1 MTRELKIDLDKVKEL
16 IESDWDDNMI
26 RLKVGEYVLSVAE
39 KQDSEIAK
47 LLDIQFV
54 RPMTIA
60 QQPSA
65 ARCCRGRVF
74 NA

>member
-26 RLKVGEYVLSVAE
+26 RLKVGGYVLSVAE

-54 RPMTIA
+54 RPMKIA

-65 ARCCRGRVF
+65 ARCCRGRV
-74 NA
+74 

>member
-1 MTRELKIDLDKVKEL
+1 MTRELKIDLDRVKEL

-54 RPMTIA
+54 TPMKIA
-60 QQPSA
+60 QPSA
-65 ARCCRGRVF
+65 ARCCRGRV
-74 NA
+74 